1 MTYKLAQ
8 ILGEIAWKQ
17 KKKKKTCTNL
27 QTYGTNYS
35 RAHRS
40 LELDRVKCASIR
52 SVILMIQ
59 THIKM
64 IINEIKWDQSYTWA
78 LCIPRVIFHHNL
90 FYWDQHL
97 LGSSPSADKDLHDKL
112 CYSPSKQVQLLA
124 FRYEM

>member
-17 KKKKKTCTNL
+17 KKKKTCTNL

-35 RAHRS
+35 RAHPS

-64 IINEIKWDQSYTWA
+64 IINEIK
-78 LCIPRVIFHHNL
+78 
-90 FYWDQHL
+90 
-97 LGSSPSADKDLHDKL
+97 
-112 CYSPSKQVQLLA
+112 
-124 FRYEM
+124 